1 MKRLGVKGRWVL
13 GAALLAH
20 VVTEPVFAEDR
31 YPILSPDKKIK
42 AEVTVDKSVSYS
54 VWFEGKQ
61 IIIDSPLGLELKDG
75 ALPEPNA
82 TVQRHGRWPK
92 KEKWT
97 PVYGRRSGII
107 SNCNQIGIGLSRAG
121 AGGRRLRLIFRA
133 YNDGVAFRYCIPA
146 QNQITKFVL
155 TKENSQ
161 FRFAGD
167 HTIWAADYGKFV
179 SHQEQEFKQTKLSS
193 IKTESVTGLPLLVQ
207 IDKSVYVA
215 ITEAKLRD
223 WAGMYLCGVK
233 DDEGKLVGL
242 RTRLSPRP
250 DGKGL
255 VEAATPHCSPWRV
268 IMIGRRP
275 GDLIESDIILKL
287 NEPCAIKD
295 TSWIKPGKMAWDHWW
310 SGDTK
315 MDTETLKQY
324 IQFASD
330 MGFPYQLVDW
340 TWYGQKP
347 LENPD
352 LDITTVVPDVNMPEL
367 LRFAKE
373 KGVRLWLWLHWTHA
387 DKQYEEAFA
396 LYEKW
401 GIAGVKIDFMQR
413 DDQEMVNWYHKIVK
427 KAAEHHLLVNFH
439 GAYKPTGIC
448 RTYPNLMTREGV
460 LGNEYNKWSKRV
472 TPEHNCTL
480 PFTRMLAGPMDYT
493 PGGFL
498 NRSRGKFKT
507 NVKPTQVM
515 GTRSHELAKFVIY
528 DSPLCCLCDHPGNY
542 ENQPGLEF
550 LRVVPTV
557 WDDTK
562 VLNGEVGK
570 YITMARRSGA
580 SWFIGAM
587 TDRQERT
594 LEIKLNFLG
603 RGKYAAHIF
612 TDATDSGKNAEKLV
626 EDKRAVTAKDK
637 LTIKMASGGGFA
649 AYLKPE
655 K

>member
-1 MKRLGVKGRWVL
+1 MKGLCVKGRPVL
-13 GAALLAH
+13 GAALLAYL
-20 VVTEPVFAEDR
+20 VTGSLFAQDR
-31 YPILSPDKKIK
+31 YAILSPDKKIK
-42 AEVTVDKSVSYS
+42 AEVTVDKSLSYS

-61 IIIDSPLGLELKDG
+61 IIVDSPLGLELTEG
-75 ALPEPNA
+75 TLPEPNA
-82 TVQRHGRWPK
+82 TVQKQRRWPRK
-92 KEKWT
+92 QKWT
-97 PVYGRRSGII
+97 PVYGQRRGII
-107 SNCNQIGIGLSRAG
+107 SNCNEIQMGIFQPGEL
-121 AGGRRLRLIFRA
+121 GRRLRLIFRA
-133 YNDGVAFRYCIPA
+133 YNDGVAFRYYLPGMNLI
-146 QNQITKFVL
+146 KEFVL

-167 HTIWAADYGKFV
+167 HTIWAADYAKFV
-179 SHQEQEFKQTKLSS
+179 SHQEQEFKQTRLSS
-193 IKTESVTGLPLLVQ
+193 IKPESVIGLPLLVQ
-207 IDKSVYVA
+207 VDESVYVA
-215 ITEAKLRD
+215 ITEADLTD
-223 WAGMYLCGVK
+223 WAGMYLSGAK
-233 DDEGKLVGL
+233 DDEGKFVGL
-242 RTRLSPRP
+242 GTRLSPRP

-255 VEAATPHCSPWRV
+255 VEAATPHYSPWRV
-268 IMIGRRP
+268 IMIGRSP
-275 GDLIESDIILKL
+275 GDLIESDIIVKL
-287 NEPCAIKD
+287 NKPCAIKD

-315 MDTETLKQY
+315 MDTQTLKQY

-367 LRFAKE
+367 LRFAKD
-373 KGVRLWLWLHWTHA
+373 KGVKLWLWLHWTHA

-439 GAYKPTGIC
+439 GAYKPTGFR

-472 TPEHNCTL
+472 TPEHDCTL

-498 NRSRGKFKT
+498 NRSRDKFKT

-515 GTRSHELAKFVIY
+515 GTRCHELAKFVIY
-528 DSPLCCLCDHPGNY
+528 DSPLCCVCDHPANY

-550 LRVVPTV
+550 LRLVPTV

-570 YITMARRSGA
+570 YITMARRSGR

-587 TDRQERT
+587 TDGQERT
-594 LEIKLNFLG
+594 LEIGLDFLG
-603 RGKYAAHIF
+603 RGKYAAHVF
-612 TDATDSGKNAEKLV
+612 ADAPDSGKNAEKLV
-626 EDKRAVTAKDK
+626 EDKRVVTARDK
-637 LTIKMASGGGFA
+637 LTVKMASGGGFA
-649 AYLKPE
+649 AYLKLE